1 MNTKERTQTM
11 DTPRR
16 IFGRLQSRW
25 GIRISRTGSDS
36 MLQPAEVLRDVAR
49 YTTTLGPIWLPADD
63 LTDAVARDIRRGLVV
78 DRDVVHALMP
88 FVGPETTVI
97 DVGAGYG
104 QMAMLFAEHVG
115 PQGHV
120 HAIEPDKRA
129 AHICSLNTNRY
140 SNITLHRSVPSKR
153 TSTERNDNSR
163 GAPPLAVSDL
173 APRTRVSALRVGV
186 TDLVWPTLWGA
197 LDVIGTDRP
206 AIAFRFD
213 HRSQDRPGNTFGDFT
228 AFLDKHKY
236 KIISAH
242 GGFHF
247 VATHKDA

>member
-1 MNTKERTQTM
+1 MSTKERTQTM

-25 GIRISRTGSDS
+25 GIHVSRTGSDT

-63 LTDAVARDIRRGLVV
+63 LTDVVARDIRRGLVA

-88 FVGPETTVI
+88 FIGPDTTVI

-120 HAIEPDKRA
+120 HAIETDKRA

-140 SNITLHRSVPSKR
+140 SNITLHRSAPYKR
-153 TSTERNDNSR
+153 TVTERVDSVR
-163 GAPPLAVSDL
+163 GATLIAISDL
-173 APRTRVSALRVGV
+173 APRTRVSALKIGV

-197 LDVIGTDRP
+197 VDVIGTDRP

-213 HRSQDRPGNTFGDFT
+213 HRSQDLPGNTFGDFT
-228 AFLDKHKY
+228 AFFDKHRY
-236 KIISAH
+236 KITAAY
-242 GGFHF
+242 GGFYF
-247 VATHKDA
+247 IATHRDA